1 MENMKI
7 ITIVDLMREWGCD
20 TVEEFVALEEAL
32 ETIAELEASLEMLN
46 RLKDIANNFYK
57 EENHEE

>member
-1 MENMKI
+1 MENIKI
-7 ITIVDLMREWGCD
+7 VTIVDLMEEWGCE
-20 TVEEFVALEEAL
+20 TIEEFVVFEEAL

-46 RLKDIANNFYK
+46 RLKDIAENFHK